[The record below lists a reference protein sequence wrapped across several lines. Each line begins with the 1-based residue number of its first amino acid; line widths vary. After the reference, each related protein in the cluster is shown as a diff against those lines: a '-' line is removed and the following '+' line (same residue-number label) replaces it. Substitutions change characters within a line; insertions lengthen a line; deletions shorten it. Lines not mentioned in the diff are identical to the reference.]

1 MAYRRERVIPTTSQV
16 ARLLD
21 ALTSLEQQAECL
33 RAELTG
39 PRLPTD
45 PKLLG
50 KVLGK
55 IMSSREL
62 LYQAR
67 RELTSGKET
76 A

>member
-33 RAELTG
+33 RHELTG
-39 PRLPTD
+39 PQLPTD
-45 PKLLG
+45 DKLLG
-50 KVLGK
+50 KTLSR
-55 IMSSREL
+55 IMASREL
-62 LYQAR
+62 LSTAR